1 MQLDLWLP
9 TASPMTTPEL
19 LDAVAQGAEERGIG
33 TIWVGE
39 HVVLFPEY
47 ASSYPYAEDGRIPA
61 PPGSGLLEPL
71 VTLTYLAARTSTVR
85 LGTAMLLLP
94 QRNPVYVAKEVSTLD
109 WLSGG
114 RVDLGVG
121 VGWLKEEFEALNV
134 PWERRGRR
142 TDEYLEVLHTLW
154 VDDSSSFHGEL
165 YDLDPCEMFP
175 KPVQQPVPVHIGG
188 ETPAALRRVAR
199 AAQGWHTFNR
209 TPEELATG
217 LAELDAH
224 LEAAGRS
231 RADLR
236 ITVCPYFKPLTPEG
250 VEQYAEAGADAVAAL
265 FFAFTVDDVAKAFDD
280 LDACREVARRVSAD
294 TRRPGGPTTTRPY
307 TRPLWTAPPTRCPP
321 TRPSACSPTPGPG
334 WSTPSTSRG
343 AATRPCSGPRSAPR
357 SPTSCAGA
365 PCRPAPASAPPCA
378 TSAAPSPSGTCHRPA
393 PGRRGLGGRPVPA
406 PARRLREARPHLH
419 QAGPDRRLGRRRLP
433 ARPGGRVQVVPRPG
447 PGRAVAG
454 RRAGP
459 DRGAGATPQPGL
471 RLGRA
476 HPAGRRLHR
485 PGPRGHA
492 ARRHP
497 RRHQGAAPRPWPA
510 GCARTS
516 PSWPGSP
523 LTWSAAFPWPPWPTR
538 RRWSS
543 SSPRPSSRSSTSA
556 SRPTT
561 C

>member
-1 MQLDLWLP
+1 VQFDLWLP

-19 LDAVAQGAEERGIG
+19 LDAVARGAEHHDIG

-39 HVVLFPEY
+39 HVVLFPQY

-94 QRNPVYVAKEVSTLD
+94 QRNPVYVAKEVATLD

-154 VDDSSSFHGEL
+154 VDDTSSFHGETF
-165 YDLDPCEMFP
+165 DLEPCEMFP
-175 KPVQQPVPVHIGG
+175 KPIQQPVPVHIGG
-188 ETPAALRRVAR
+188 ETPAALRRAAR

-217 LAELDAH
+217 LAELDGH

-236 ITVCPYFKPLTPEG
+236 ITVCPYFKPLTPAG

-280 LDACREVARRVSAD
+280 LDACRETARRV
-294 TRRPGGPTTTRPY
+294 GG
-307 TRPLWTAPPTRCPP
+307 
-321 TRPSACSPTPGPG
+321 
-334 WSTPSTSRG
+334 
-343 AATRPCSGPRSAPR
+343 
-357 SPTSCAGA
+357 
-365 PCRPAPASAPPCA
+365 
-378 TSAAPSPSGTCHRPA
+378 
-393 PGRRGLGGRPVPA
+393 
-406 PARRLREARPHLH
+406 
-419 QAGPDRRLGRRRLP
+419 
-433 ARPGGRVQVVPRPG
+433 
-447 PGRAVAG
+447 
-454 RRAGP
+454 
-459 DRGAGATPQPGL
+459 
-471 RLGRA
+471 
-476 HPAGRRLHR
+476 
-485 PGPRGHA
+485 
-492 ARRHP
+492 
-497 RRHQGAAPRPWPA
+497 
-510 GCARTS
+510 
-516 PSWPGSP
+516 
-523 LTWSAAFPWPPWPTR
+523 
-538 RRWSS
+538 
-543 SSPRPSSRSSTSA
+543 
-556 SRPTT
+556 
-561 C
+561 